1 MELRAVTEQNYQ
13 KILDLSTGAGQEE
26 FVARNVRSLA
36 QAWVF
41 RDRARPY
48 ALYEGEEP
56 VGFIMFDWRPEK
68 KWVEIPVPGGEVL
81 RGIDHRFQGK
91 GYGRRAM
98 ELALEK
104 IRRAGLFDRVQLYYV
119 PGNEKARALYRS
131 LGFGETGSTLD
142 GEIQMEL
149 ILE

>member
-1 MELRAVTEQNYQ
+1 MELRAIAEQNYQ

-36 QAWVF
+36 HAWVF
-41 RDRARPY
+41 QKTAQPY
-48 ALYEGEEP
+48 VLYEGEEP

-68 KWVEIPVPGGEVL
+68 KWVEIWWLV
-81 RGIDHRFQGK
+81 IDYRHQGK

-104 IRRAGLFDRVQLYYV
+104 IRRAGLFCRVQLYYV
-119 PGNEKARALYRS
+119 PGNEKARALYHS